1 VLWRRDPH
9 AEHGRRRGF
18 LLAAAPTHDATL
30 YLRHRAQAGQNTRG
44 LTRSDVWVRDG
55 RKHSI
60 DRKLSDRNRRK
71 EIIMTPTP
79 TTINRSSATWRRGR
93 RLLRAI
99 GRTLAALVG
108 LIVVLG
114 LVGAIYESA
123 AEAADVR
130 AYPPPGQLV
139 DVGGYR
145 LHINC
150 TGEGSPTV
158 VVESGWGDMSA
169 IWGWVQPEVAKT
181 TRICTYDRAGMGWSE
196 ASREP
201 RVAREYAKELHTLLA
216 NANER
221 GPYVLVGH
229 SMGGFTVL
237 VYAHDYPADVLGLVL
252 VDSQDV
258 PASDGAAPMPAP
270 KPSENSVTTLLARI
284 GLMRLLAAPLGAIEN
299 LPEGVKQAYTAFT
312 VAPRGVQAFTNEGMG
327 MSEGGAQARAVT
339 TLGALPLI
347 VLSRGK
353 DQDAKHTAAQTSLLQ
368 LSTDSQQFF
377 AEQSGHR
384 IMIDQPEAAIA
395 AIVKMVEQV
404 RRQPMP

>member
-1 VLWRRDPH
+1 MNDQNQIGKNSTP
-9 AEHGRRRGF
+9 RRRGRGC
-18 LLAAAPTHDATL
+18 LLWL
-30 YLRHRAQAGQNTRG
+30 GV
-44 LTRSDVWVRDG
+44 S
-55 RKHSI
+55 
-60 DRKLSDRNRRK
+60 
-71 EIIMTPTP
+71 
-79 TTINRSSATWRRGR
+79 
-93 RLLRAI
+93 
-99 GRTLAALVG
+99 LAAL
-108 LIVVLG
+108 LG
-114 LVGAIYESA
+114 LALVGYIYEPM
-123 AEAADVR
+123 AEAADAK
-130 AYPPPGQLV
+130 AYPPPGQMV

-158 VVESGWGDMSA
+158 VIESGWGDMSA
-169 IWGWVQPEVAKT
+169 AWGWVQPEVAKT

-196 ASREP
+196 ASPEP
-201 RVAREYAKELHTLLA
+201 RVAREYVKELHTLLA
-216 NANER
+216 NANET

-252 VDSQDV
+252 VDSQDL

-270 KPSENSVTTLLARI
+270 KPGENSMASLLARI
-284 GLMRLLAAPLGAIEN
+284 GLVRLLAAPLGSVQN
-299 LPEGVKQAYTAFT
+299 LPEGVKQAYTASA

-368 LSTDSQQFF
+368 LSTDSQQLF

-384 IMIDQPEAAIA
+384 IMIEQPEAAVA
-395 AIVKMVEQV
+395 AIVKMVELV

>member
-1 VLWRRDPH
+1 MTTLPSTMDVLSPAWRI
-9 AEHGRRRGF
+9 GRRVLRG
-18 LLAAAPTHDATL
+18 
-30 YLRHRAQAGQNTRG
+30 
-44 LTRSDVWVRDG
+44 
-55 RKHSI
+55 
-60 DRKLSDRNRRK
+60 
-71 EIIMTPTP
+71 
-79 TTINRSSATWRRGR
+79 
-93 RLLRAI
+93 I
-99 GRTLAALVG
+99 GRTLAMLFG

-114 LVGAIYESA
+114 LVGAVYESA

-130 AYPPPGQLV
+130 AYPPPGQMV

-150 TGEGSPTV
+150 IGAGSPTV
-158 VVESGWGDMSA
+158 VIESGWGDMSA
-169 IWGWVQPEVAKT
+169 AWGWVQPEVAKT

-196 ASREP
+196 ASPEP

-216 NANER
+216 NAHET

-237 VYAHDYPADVLGLVL
+237 VYAHDYPADVSGLVF
-252 VDSQDV
+252 VDSQDL
-258 PASDGAAPMPAP
+258 PASDGAAPVPAP
-270 KPSENSVTTLLARI
+270 KPSENSVTSLLARI
-284 GLMRLLAAPLGAIEN
+284 GLMRLLADPLGAVEN
-299 LPEGVKQAYTAFT
+299 LPEGVKQAYTASA

-377 AEQSGHR
+377 AEQSGHP
-384 IMIDQPEAAIA
+384 IMIEQPEAAVA
-395 AIVKMVEQV
+395 AIVKMVELV